1 MVEAEPAIRQ
11 LLELDFAPK
20 VKRTVTSTF
29 RQAVSQTLKS
39 QLLPIAV
46 EYEEVILQQYTIARN
61 HLEKT
66 IEKEAQ
72 EQLEQLAEQK
82 AALQEQIATYNQAVE
97 AIDTCLQSM
106 GCDRYQLP
114 IVELVT

>member
-1 MVEAEPAIRQ
+1 M
-11 LLELDFAPK
+11 
-20 VKRTVTSTF
+20 
-29 RQAVSQTLKS
+29 
-39 QLLPIAV
+39 LPVAV
-46 EYEEVILQQYTIARN
+46 EYEEVILQQYTVARS

-72 EQLEQLAEQK
+72 EQLLNLATEQ
-82 AALQEQIATYNQAVE
+82 AALREQITTYNEAVR

-114 IVELVT
+114 IVDIAN